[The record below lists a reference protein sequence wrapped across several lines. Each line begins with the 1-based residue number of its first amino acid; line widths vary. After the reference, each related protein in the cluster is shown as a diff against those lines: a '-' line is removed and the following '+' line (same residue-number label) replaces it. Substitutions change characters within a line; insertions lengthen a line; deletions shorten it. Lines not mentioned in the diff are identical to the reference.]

1 VSSLDQFTAAFESL
15 RQAAQAGR
23 LAHAYL
29 IAGTPRGSGRV
40 FAESMLKLV
49 FCSGAEKP
57 CGVCDGCRRVEER
70 RHPDVVWIEP
80 EKKSRIIGIAQIR
93 DLNQRL
99 SQTAFAGGWKA
110 GVLLYADRMEDPSA
124 NAFLKTLEEPPGQC
138 LLLLVTEQPQGILP
152 TIVSRCQ
159 RVGLGEKG
167 TEPEASWRPELLRL
181 LRESRTDTT
190 LDRLALAGEL
200 KRILDTI
207 KKQLTEVE
215 EREAGLS
222 AEDDDDEAEEEEEDE
237 DDDAVSR
244 DVVLARVEAKLRKER
259 SDVMKT
265 ILLWH
270 RDLLACRM
278 GAPDEAL
285 TYPAEAAILR
295 AKTAGLTYAQGL
307 ANLRAIEGAIRLLD
321 RNLPDIT
328 ALESALLE
336 SSWP

>member
-1 VSSLDQFTAAFESL
+1 MSSLDQFTAAFESL
-15 RQAAQAGR
+15 RQAAQARR

-29 IAGTPRGSGRV
+29 IAGPPRGSGRV
-40 FAESMLKLV
+40 FAESLLKLV
-49 FCSGAEKP
+49 FCSGSEKP
-57 CGVCDGCRRVEER
+57 CGVCDGCRRVEQR
-70 RHPDVVWIEP
+70 RHPDIAWIEP
-80 EKKSRIIGIAQIR
+80 EKKSRIIGIEQIR

-159 RVGLGEKG
+159 RVGLGEAG
-167 TEPEASWRPELLRL
+167 TAPEASWRAGLLRL
-181 LRESRTDTT
+181 LREGKTETT

-200 KRILDTI
+200 KGLLDAI
-207 KKQLTEVE
+207 KKQLTEAE
-215 EREAGLS
+215 ERDAGIS
-222 AEDDDDEAEEEEEDE
+222 AEDEEEDQVEEDE
-237 DDDAVSR
+237 DDDEVSR

-285 TYPAEAAILR
+285 TYPTEAAALR
-295 AKTAGLTYAQGL
+295 AKAAGLTYAQGL
-307 ANLRAIEGAIRLLD
+307 ANLRALEGAIRLLD